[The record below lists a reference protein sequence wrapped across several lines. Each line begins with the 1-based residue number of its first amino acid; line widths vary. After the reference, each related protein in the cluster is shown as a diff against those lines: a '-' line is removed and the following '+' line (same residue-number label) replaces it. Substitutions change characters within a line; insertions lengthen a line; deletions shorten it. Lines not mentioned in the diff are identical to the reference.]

1 MSFIWPV
8 MLLFLLLVPLC
19 AGLYVLMQR
28 RRRRLAA
35 RYGNFGFV
43 QESGGHRLGSR
54 RHLPPALFL
63 TGLTILV
70 MAVARPE
77 TVVSLP
83 RIEGTVILAFDISG
97 SMAADD
103 LKPTRLDAAKAAAI
117 EFVQH
122 QPASVQVGIVAFS
135 DGGFAVQPPTNDQ
148 EAILATINRMTPQRG
163 TSLGQGI
170 FASLNTIAAD
180 REQIPPLDGE
190 PASAPAIAPT
200 PLPEGEYKPAVIV
213 LLTDGE
219 NTESPDPLEAAQAA
233 ADQGVRVYTI
243 GIGSAAGATLHIN
256 DFTVHTQ
263 LDEETL
269 QQISQLTDG
278 AYFNAQ
284 DEEELAEIYGNLD
297 RELVI
302 KSEKMEVTSIFAG
315 TGILVLLLGG
325 TFSMLW
331 FSRLP

>member
-1 MSFIWPV
+1 
-8 MLLFLLLVPLC
+8 
-19 AGLYVLMQR
+19 
-28 RRRRLAA
+28 
-35 RYGNFGFV
+35 
-43 QESGGHRLGSR
+43 
-54 RHLPPALFL
+54 
-63 TGLTILV
+63 
-70 MAVARPE
+70 
-77 TVVSLP
+77 
-83 RIEGTVILAFDISG
+83 
-97 SMAADD
+97 
-103 LKPTRLDAAKAAAI
+103 
-117 EFVQH
+117 
-122 QPASVQVGIVAFS
+122 
-135 DGGFAVQPPTNDQ
+135 
-148 EAILATINRMTPQRG
+148 
-163 TSLGQGI
+163 
-170 FASLNTIAAD
+170 
-180 REQIPPLDGE
+180 
-190 PASAPAIAPT
+190 
-200 PLPEGEYKPAVIV
+200 